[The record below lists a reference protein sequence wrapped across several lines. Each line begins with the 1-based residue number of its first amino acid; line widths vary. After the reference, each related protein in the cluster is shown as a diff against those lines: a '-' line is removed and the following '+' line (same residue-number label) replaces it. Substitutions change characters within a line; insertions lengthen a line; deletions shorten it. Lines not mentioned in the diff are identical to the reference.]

1 MSRFSSDDLYI
12 VADGHHFI
20 FLAKDDKRQADHL
33 IAFKKFKYDSK
44 KYISDIPEKPGRI
57 FDRTGVARSS
67 YVFSDVAKK
76 SDLNYLKEACK
87 QIDSEFKRGNFS
99 RIILVGDSE
108 ILAMIKK
115 GMSKN
120 MLSKV
125 FREVYKN
132 YSKLPVEELER
143 HLNS

>member
-20 FLAKDDKRQADHL
+20 FLAKDDKHQADHL
-33 IAFKKFKYDSK
+33 IAFKKFKFESK
-44 KYISDIPEKPGRI
+44 KFISDIPEKPGRI
-57 FDRTGVARSS
+57 YDRTGVARSS
-67 YVFSDVAKK
+67 YTFLDIAKK

-87 QIDSEFKRGNFS
+87 QIDIEFKRGNYS

-108 ILAMIKK
+108 ILTMVKK
-115 GMSKN
+115 TMSKN

-132 YSKLPVEELER
+132 YSKLPVEELEK
-143 HLNS
+143 HLNP